1 MLHSHDQF
9 GRLRAQKKRNK
20 NTPNTHSH
28 TKETVEDENNGRN
41 NTIAGQDVSKSLT
54 ICINSSILSK
64 SGISILN

>member
-28 TKETVEDENNGRN
+28 TKETVEDECKIMTETTQLLAR
-41 NTIAGQDVSKSLT
+41 T
-54 ICINSSILSK
+54 
-64 SGISILN
+64 